1 MSSPGSRK
9 IGIGVAGSPMEWWQP
24 GLQRPWTEA
33 SCIASVPA
41 IGATFGSFHNGSC
54 GSPLSVHGSTGIPAL
69 EPSQGESGRFP
80 DRHGHG
86 SPSRRLV
93 TPFLRT
99 SLSIVQ
105 GRCGAPRKACSSFEL
120 ALGDANRHVRLEDR
134 FTSGGRCAAI
144 RFNSCLGTV
153 AGLLELDDCSAL
165 VGEPNSLLGLAGEL
179 VVHRKEHRRC
189 PVITLYLLQR
199 AIDLNS
205 STFQSLCHC
214 GHAGRLCRVRLA
226 RGRSG
231 GGTRRFL
238 PTSGTAAQPRG
249 DRSPRTGVLGHAE
262 VLSNYSFR
270 TTPLLDPAD
279 ELVAG
284 EGCDVLPGV
293 ECHAVGDQCRPQ
305 VCRELVY
312 FSTGHSRAAHGITV
326 AGRFEPQH
334 DLSLRAQSSLTS
346 RFRLGRSPCAPS
358 WPRALRR
365 NCRLARS

>member
-1 MSSPGSRK
+1 
-9 IGIGVAGSPMEWWQP
+9 MEWWQP

-41 IGATFGSFHNGSC
+41 TGATFGSFHNGSC

-105 GRCGAPRKACSSFEL
+105 GRCGAPRRACSSFEL
-120 ALGDANRHVRLEDR
+120 ALGDANRHVRLKDCI
-134 FTSGGRCAAI
+134 TSGGRCAAI

-179 VVHRKEHRRC
+179 VDHRKEHRRC
-189 PVITLYLLQR
+189 PVITLYLRLR
-199 AIDLNS
+199 AVDLNS

-214 GHAGRLCRVRLA
+214 GHVGRLCRVRLA
-226 RGRSG
+226 RGPGDAPITCQGEFSG
-231 GGTRRFL
+231 VQTAGRTMMSHSISRTSSYKATRC
-238 PTSGTAAQPRG
+238 
-249 DRSPRTGVLGHAE
+249 DRSRTRG
-262 VLSNYSFR
+262 R
-270 TTPLLDPAD
+270 R
-279 ELVAG
+279 VAG
-284 EGCDVLPGV
+284 KSAPEGDSYGV
-293 ECHAVGDQCRPQ
+293 SQTHGLGFSREAGTGRP
-305 VCRELVY
+305 
-312 FSTGHSRAAHGITV
+312 HG
-326 AGRFEPQH
+326 R
-334 DLSLRAQSSLTS
+334 
-346 RFRLGRSPCAPS
+346 RSA
-358 WPRALRR
+358 
-365 NCRLARS
+365 